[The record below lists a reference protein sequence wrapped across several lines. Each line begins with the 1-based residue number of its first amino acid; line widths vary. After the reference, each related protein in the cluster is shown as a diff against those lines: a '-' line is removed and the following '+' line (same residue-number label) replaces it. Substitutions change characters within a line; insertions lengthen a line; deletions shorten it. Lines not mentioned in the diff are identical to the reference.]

1 MEALAM
7 LFMDAHCDDACRGC
21 LVIAT
26 GPEDPISAKN
36 NEEQFEIEYGH
47 NLKFWGGLGSAVWG
61 LGPSGFRDHVHDP

>member
-7 LFMDAHCDDACRGC
+7 LFMGAHCDDACRGC

-36 NEEQFEIEYGH
+36 NEEQIEIEYG
-47 NLKFWGGLGSAVWG
+47 SMAII
-61 LGPSGFRDHVHDP
+61 